1 MSIAEQVEMQKLA
14 ERVAV
19 LEKRFATLV
28 ETIATKN
35 GLIPPRDTLHLKDK
49 KRG

>member
-14 ERVAV
+14 ERVAE
-19 LEKRFATLV
+19 LERKLATL
-28 ETIATKN
+28 EQRQN
-35 GLIPPRDTLHLKDK
+35 CPREPLHLKDK

>member
-14 ERVAV
+14 ERVAQ
-19 LEKRFATLV
+19 LERKLELLTSAWVTGDKR
-28 ETIATKN
+28 E
-35 GLIPPRDTLHLKDK
+35 PLHLKDK